1 MGNKK
6 NSITVTV
13 SPEAWKALIVLSC
26 ATILTLY
33 VHTAV
38 APAFPNITQHPNTTT
53 TLHHRFSLS
62 TCS

>member
-13 SPEAWKALIVLSC
+13 SPEAWEALIVLSC

-38 APAFPNITQHPNTTT
+38 TPASPNITQA
-53 TLHHRFSLS
+53 FSI
-62 TCS
+62 

>member
-13 SPEAWKALIVLSC
+13 SPRARKALIVLSC

-33 VHTAV
+33 VHTAL
-38 APAFPNITQHPNTTT
+38 APARPNTIQAFGISYD
-53 TLHHRFSLS
+53 LEYGFSQF